1 MLGCQGSRK
10 ASYSGRTVMD
20 PALLVIFAIPLE
32 DYLLVRVVQGL
43 KLSRGRRNAAAEA
56 PIMRAF
62 LLADEKSLEIKCE
75 LPQVQESRSDG
86 ESRDGVCVF

>member
-1 MLGCQGSRK
+1 
-10 ASYSGRTVMD
+10 MD

-32 DYLLVRVVQGL
+32 DYLLVRVVQSL
-43 KLSRGRRNAAAEA
+43 KLSQGRRNAAAEA

-75 LPQVQESRSDG
+75 LPKVQESRSDD
-86 ESRDGVCVF
+86 ESRDGFCVF

>member
-62 LLADEKSLEIKCE
+62 LLADEKSLE
-75 LPQVQESRSDG
+75 
-86 ESRDGVCVF
+86 

>member
-1 MLGCQGSRK
+1 
-10 ASYSGRTVMD
+10 MD

-62 LLADEKSLEIKCE
+62 LLADEKSLE
-75 LPQVQESRSDG
+75 
-86 ESRDGVCVF
+86 